1 MALFEFHF
9 VDTWNVWN
17 IAAFLAGIGSAIVT
31 GFMAWYTRK
40 SVKQGQEQLSELKA
54 QRASDNTKWEEEKA
68 HWEEEK
74 KQYEENNRAFLEI
87 SPVLPYISNWGE
99 GLSIEIKNIGNKT
112 AKNVHIEI
120 DDTFVNGFKN
130 EIVSERIKTMCG
142 RKYRIL
148 PNKSKVITLCQIRK
162 DSEYKDIDGKFMAI
176 PRCTVFGQKV
186 EESVYNIINEHLKD
200 FSFEIKCSYDEHTFS
215 DTLTTKD
222 IEYETFNYQSYLKSI
237 SYNLSDINKS
247 FQELNEYFEKSSSEK
262 K

>member
-17 IAAFLAGIGSAIVT
+17 IAASLAGIGSAIVT

-176 PRCTVFGQKV
+176 PRSTVFGQKV
-186 EESVYNIINEHLKD
+186 EDSVYNIINEHLKD